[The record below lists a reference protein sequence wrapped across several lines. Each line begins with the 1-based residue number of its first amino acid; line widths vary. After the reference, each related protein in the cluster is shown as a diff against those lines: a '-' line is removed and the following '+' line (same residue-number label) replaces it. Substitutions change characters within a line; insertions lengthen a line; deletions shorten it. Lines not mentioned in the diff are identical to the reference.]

1 MSAKSIGLKSVI
13 SINET
18 KDYIYPSIQVGDDN
32 QILKAR
38 ENEYEDLVDLQ
49 SQVDDLLANATTLNT
64 DSQITL
70 TNALLLSS
78 TIDDI
83 STETTAIDTTQSDTT
98 TLLTTIQSKLDS
110 GDYDTWTSFYIE
122 ILSTDDGIYNT
133 KTLAS
138 GDIPESYYFQPDVG
152 LSSGDIAYSVIKYF
166 PSLSYSFDT
175 TPTTI
180 PMLLNWNIKLTWWDS
195 FKEAQSKYI
204 QSEGMLWVGLVSQ
217 DETIIY
223 YQVKDGCF
231 SYGGATGDSDN
242 TIVVGSGSAIVNMP
256 SGNQQVKLGFFVSSH
271 QDNSSGFPIKS
282 VTSWI
287 INNTTDDPQFVI
299 YSLTKI

>member
-64 DSQITL
+64 DSQFTL

-83 STETTAIDTTQSDTT
+83 STETTVIDTTQSDTT

-110 GDYDTWTSFYIE
+110 GDYDTWTSFYME
-122 ILSTDDGIYNT
+122 VLSTDEKIYNT
-133 KTLAS
+133 KTLAT
-138 GDIPESYYFQPDVG
+138 GDIPESYYFQPDVN
-152 LSSGDIAYSVIKYF
+152 LSQGDIAYSVIKFF

-175 TPTTI
+175 TPSTI

-195 FKEAQSKYI
+195 FKEASSEYI

-217 DETIIY
+217 DQQTIY

-231 SYGGATGDSDN
+231 SYGGNTDADN
-242 TIVVGSGSAIVNMP
+242 TIVVGSGSAIVDMP

-271 QDNSSGFPIKS
+271 QQDATGFPIKS